1 MGGQESAATIGCIVR
16 SVTEDMT
23 ESNVSVERCIILTGM
38 SGGGKSTA
46 LHMLEDQ
53 GFFAI
58 DNIPPRLL
66 TDLIE
71 ILSQHRSARNSGVAA
86 VIDVRGEP
94 FLGDL
99 ERVVTFLRGRNIH
112 VTVVF
117 VDAANQIL
125 IRRFEATRRKHP
137 LSDGKSLVDGIE
149 NERNMLLPVK
159 EFSDIVI
166 DTSGLT
172 VREFRSDILARLGLA
187 SSSFSLVLTSFG
199 FKYGAPQ
206 DVDFLFDVRSLPN
219 PYYVTNLRMLSGLD
233 VQIQNYLK
241 GFDVTIGLF
250 ERIKNLLDF
259 IVPEYKKIGKMQ
271 VHIAIGCTGGRHR
284 SVAMT
289 QWLAD
294 AMESATVTSRHR
306 DLQKDTE
313 TEGGV

>member
-1 MGGQESAATIGCIVR
+1 MAKAGGIVR
-16 SVTEDMT
+16 SVVKDMT
-23 ESNVSVERCIILTGM
+23 ESNVSVERCVILTGM

-94 FLGDL
+94 FLVDF
-99 ERVVTFLRGRNIH
+99 ERIVTLLRSRGIY

-117 VDAANQIL
+117 IDASNQML

-137 LSDGKSLVDGIE
+137 LSDGKSLIDGIK
-149 NERNMLLPVK
+149 NERKMLLPVK
-159 EFSDIVI
+159 ELSDIVI

-172 VREFRSDILARLGLA
+172 VREFRSDILSRLGLA
-187 SSSFSLVLTSFG
+187 SSSFSIILTSFG
-199 FKYGAPQ
+199 FKYGSPQ

-219 PYYVTNLRMLSGLD
+219 PYYISNLRMLSGLD
-233 VQIQNYLK
+233 IQIQNYLR

-259 IVPEYKKIGKMQ
+259 IIPEYKKIGKMQ

-306 DLQKDTE
+306 DLQKDME